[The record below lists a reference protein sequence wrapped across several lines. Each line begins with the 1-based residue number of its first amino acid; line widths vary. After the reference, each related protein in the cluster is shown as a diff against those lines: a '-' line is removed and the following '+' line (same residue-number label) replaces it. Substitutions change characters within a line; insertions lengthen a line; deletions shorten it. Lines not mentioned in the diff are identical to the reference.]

1 MRMDST
7 VHQLVVILTMGFYI
21 SFHNLESHLNSLY
34 IQIIPDSGFMVALSF
49 DMFVVLLLLFVYL
62 IIFSFLNPRHCG

>member
-7 VHQLVVILTMGFYI
+7 LHQLVVTLTMGFYI
-21 SFHNLESHLNSLY
+21 SFHNLESHLNSSS
-34 IQIIPDSGFMVALSF
+34 IWIISESGFVVALSF

-62 IIFSFLNPRHCG
+62 IIFSFLNARHCG